1 MNEIER
7 IKEAYERRKIDR
19 KGRIYSYFNE
29 ANLFMI
35 HQRERRLLDTFG
47 RFKITSFSDRKILD
61 VGCGGGGLLRE
72 LVKYGARPENLYGID
87 LLEERIEEAKYLSPN
102 IDFRCGDASSLPYN
116 DGFFDIVTQFT
127 LFTSILDI
135 TMKKRIALEMLRLL
149 KSDGIIIWYDFH
161 KDNPKNPDVR
171 GVKKKEIFELFP
183 NCTIYLKA
191 VTLAPPISRILVP
204 FSVILCELL
213 EKFPFLC
220 THYLGVIRRN
230 KDGGLRKFRGMLV

>member
-1 MNEIER
+1 MNEVER

-19 KGRIYSYFNE
+19 KGRIYSYSNK

-35 HQRERRLLDTFG
+35 HQRERRLLDTFR
-47 RFKITSFSDRKILD
+47 RFKITSFSDREILD

-87 LLEERIEEAKYLSPN
+87 LLGERIEEAKYLSTN
-102 IDFRCGDASSLPYN
+102 INFRCGDASNLPY
-116 DGFFDIVTQFT
+116 DDSSFDIVMQFT
-127 LFTSILDI
+127 TFTSILDI
-135 TMKKRIALEMLRLL
+135 TMKMGIASEMLRVMKL
-149 KSDGIIIWYDFH
+149 DGIIIWYDFH
-161 KDNPKNPDVR
+161 MDNPKNPDVR
-171 GVKKKEIFELFP
+171 GVTKKEIFELFP
-183 NCTIYLKA
+183 NCNIYLKA
-191 VTLAPPISRILVP
+191 VTLAPPIARILVP

-230 KDGGLRKFRGMLV
+230 KDGGLGKFRGMFV